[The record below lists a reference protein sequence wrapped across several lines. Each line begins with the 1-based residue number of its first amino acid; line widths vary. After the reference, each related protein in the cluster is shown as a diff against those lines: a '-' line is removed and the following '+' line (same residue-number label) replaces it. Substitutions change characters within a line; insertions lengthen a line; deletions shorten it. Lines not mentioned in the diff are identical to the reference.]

1 MIFAANTWIAIF
13 SRFYGTVRYH
23 AMHQNKGVTTNK
35 HSRACGIQDSEMERR
50 KPSDNFCCELPVG
63 GKTGG

>member
-1 MIFAANTWIAIF
+1 MIFAANNRIAIF
-13 SRFYGTVRYH
+13 SRFYGTTCYH

-35 HSRACGIQDSEMERR
+35 HSRACGIQDPERER
-50 KPSDNFCCELPVG
+50 KKPSDNFCCELPVG